1 MSDPTDPT
9 IPSHGPLIAVASGAV
24 VALLAMGLYLWSLHG
39 AAIFTDLVSAAIAW
53 CF

>member
-1 MSDPTDPT
+1 MSDPIEQSAQP
-9 IPSHGPLIAVASGAV
+9 HLPLIAVASGLG
-24 VALLAMGLYLWSLHG
+24 VALLGTGLYLWSLHG

>member
-1 MSDPTDPT
+1 MSDPMQQAS
-9 IPSHGPLIAVASGAV
+9 PSSMPLIAVASGMV
-24 VALLAMGLYLWSLHG
+24 LALLVMGLYLWSLHG